1 MVSKMYSNETV
12 INIIEYIDNNI
23 NKKITIDNLVNEF
36 HFNRYYIMKLF
47 KKELNISIVNY
58 INSIRILNSLIQL
71 QTTKDSILKISLDNG
86 FYSQE
91 YYSEIFSKI
100 IGISP
105 QKYRTILRR
114 KNNNKIVNNILK
126 LQELKDNKT
135 KYLQRRKPTTTKVLS
150 VFKSIYK

>member
-58 INSIRILNSLIQL
+58 INNIRILNSLIQL
-71 QTTKDSILKISLDNG
+71 QTTKDSILKIALDNG

-105 QKYRTILRR
+105 QKYRTILKR

>member
-1 MVSKMYSNETV
+1 MYSNETV

-58 INSIRILNSLIQL
+58 INNIRILNSLIQL
-71 QTTKDSILKISLDNG
+71 QTTKDSILKIALDNG

-105 QKYRTILRR
+105 QKYRTILKR